1 MKKSLGVL
9 WLIVFVD
16 LVGFG
21 VASFPIN
28 FVVEQMG
35 AASFWKT
42 FAGSGVFSLLQF
54 LSAPLWGRAS
64 DAYGR
69 KPILFFSM
77 LGSALAYIGLMNAH
91 SLEALV
97 VARALGG
104 IMSGNISAAFAYA
117 TDVTGFANRAKGL
130 GVVGSAFGLGFAVGP
145 ALGGYLGV
153 DSTGQASMFYPALL
167 SAVMSSVA
175 CLGVFLFL
183 QESLPVGS
191 RKPWSAPAKATGAVP
206 AGGNASSRMLF
217 AQPKLLAL
225 IAVGLIVSVGA
236 ATMQTAYPFWARDTF
251 GFQLPQIGLQFLLLA
266 LLSAAGQG
274 GLVGPVVKRL
284 GEKGAAMLSIA
295 GLAVGLS
302 ILAMAHQTWEMWL
315 GLIVFGAVLGLF
327 TPTQNSLVS
336 FQAEPNNRGAVMGF
350 AQSASSLGRIIGP
363 AISGPVYD
371 GAGHFAPFML
381 AAALAV
387 MGGLMLTR
395 VPRQQS
401 APAVAASGAP

>member
-9 WLIVFVD
+9 WLVVFVD

-42 FAGSGVFSLLQF
+42 FAGPGVFSLLQF
-54 LSAPLWGRAS
+54 ISAPLWGRAS

-97 VARALGG
+97 VARAVGG

-153 DSTGQASMFYPALL
+153 DSAGHASMLYPALV
-167 SAVMSSVA
+167 SAVLSSVA
-175 CLGVFLFL
+175 CVSVFFFL
-183 QESLPVGS
+183 QESLPPES
-191 RKPWSAPAKATGAVP
+191 RKPWSAAAAAPGGVATGGQTATRV
-206 AGGNASSRMLF
+206 LL

-225 IAVGLIVSVGA
+225 IVVGLIVSVGTA
-236 ATMQTAYPFWARDTF
+236 AMQTAYPFWARDTF
-251 GFQLPQIGLQFLLLA
+251 GYQLPQIGLQFLVLA

-274 GLVGPVVKRL
+274 GMVGPVVKRL

-295 GLAVGLS
+295 GLAAGLG
-302 ILAMAHQTWEMWL
+302 IMAIAHQSWEMWL
-315 GLIVFGAVLGLF
+315 GLIVFGAFFGLL
-327 TPTQNSLVS
+327 TPALNSLVS

-350 AQSASSLGRIIGP
+350 SQSASSLGRIIGP
-363 AISGPVYD
+363 AISGPLYD
-371 GAGHFAPFML
+371 GLGHYAPFML

-387 MGGLMLTR
+387 VGGLLLTR
-395 VPRQQS
+395 IPRHQP
-401 APAVAASGAP
+401 APAATASSPL

>member
-130 GVVGSAFGLGFAVGP
+130 GIVGSAFGLGFAVGP

-153 DSTGQASMFYPALL
+153 DSSGQASMFYPALL

-183 QESLPVGS
+183 QESLPLES
-191 RKPWSAPAKATGAVP
+191 RKPWSALATGATAV
-206 AGGNASSRMLF
+206 AGSASSRMLF

-274 GLVGPVVKRL
+274 GLVGPVVKRV

-295 GLAVGLS
+295 GLTVGLS
-302 ILAMAHQTWEMWL
+302 ILAIAHHSWQMWL
-315 GLIVFGAVLGLF
+315 GLIVFGAFLGLL
-327 TPTQNSLVS
+327 TPTLNSLVS

-350 AQSASSLGRIIGP
+350 SQSASSLGRIIGP

-387 MGGLMLTR
+387 VGGLMLMR

-401 APAVAASGAP
+401 APPLAASGAP